1 MNFQK
6 AMVIVDDNNNEYI
19 IMSVIKDNNN
29 EYAFANKLAEV
40 NKEPTN
46 EYNIFTIID
55 DEIEIVEDNI
65 LINKLLPIFQKKLAD
80 ELSDILNSNK

>member
-65 LINKLLPIFQKKLAD
+65 LINKLLPIFQKKLTD